1 MKYKLKF
8 LAVNRDKKSK
18 KRYGDGRM
26 NKVEVKNVY
35 MNYHTLTAETIAL
48 KDINFTVGNG
58 EFVSIVGPSGCG
70 KSTLLNIIS
79 GLIKPSSGKIYIDEE
94 IQNGYSEKLGYMFQK
109 DQLFEWLTVLENV
122 SLGLKIKKE
131 LNNKSK
137 EKLEKLLKNYNLWD
151 FKDHYPRQLS
161 GGMRQ
166 RVALIRT
173 LALDPEVLLLDEPFS
188 ALDYQ
193 TRLNVSDEIYE
204 IIKREG
210 KTAIMVTHD
219 ISEAISMSSRVIVLS
234 KRPAILK
241 KIVQINFEGDNLT
254 PLKCR
259 EQKNFRVYFN
269 DIWREMDSSE
279 QYK

>member
-1 MKYKLKF
+1 M
-8 LAVNRDKKSK
+8 NRI
-18 KRYGDGRM
+18 
-26 NKVEVKNVY
+26 EIKNVY
-35 MNYHTLTAETIAL
+35 MNYHTLSAETVAL
-48 KDINFTVGNG
+48 KDINFTVEGG

-70 KSTLLNIIS
+70 KSTLLNIVS
-79 GLIKPSSGKIYIDEE
+79 GLIEASSGDILVDGRVQE
-94 IQNGYSEKLGYMFQK
+94 GYSNKIGYMFQK
-109 DQLFEWLTVLENV
+109 DQLFEWLTVLQNV
-122 SLGLKIKKE
+122 SIGLKIKKMMNE
-131 LNNKSK
+131 DAKI
-137 EKLEKLLKNYNLWD
+137 KLEKLLRNYNLWE

-204 IIKREG
+204 IIKNEG

-219 ISEAISMSSRVIVLS
+219 ISEAVSMSSRVMVLS
-234 KRPAILK
+234 KRPAVIK
-241 KIVQINFEGDNLT
+241 KIINIEFDGENLT

-259 EQKNFRVYFN
+259 EHSKFRLYFN
-269 DIWREMDSSE
+269 DIWKEMD
-279 QYK
+279 YDDK

>member
-1 MKYKLKF
+1 M
-8 LAVNRDKKSK
+8 NRI
-18 KRYGDGRM
+18 
-26 NKVEVKNVY
+26 EIKNVY
-35 MNYHTLTAETIAL
+35 MNYHTLSAETVAL
-48 KDINFTVGNG
+48 KDINFTVEGG

-70 KSTLLNIIS
+70 KSTILNIVS
-79 GLIKPSSGKIYIDEE
+79 GLIKASSGDILVNGRVQE
-94 IQNGYSEKLGYMFQK
+94 GYSNKIGYMFQK
-109 DQLFEWLTVLENV
+109 DQLFEWLTVLQNV
-122 SLGLKIKKE
+122 SIGLKIKKMMNE
-131 LNNKSK
+131 DAKI
-137 EKLEKLLKNYNLWD
+137 KLEKLLRNYNLWE

-204 IIKREG
+204 IIKNEG

-219 ISEAISMSSRVIVLS
+219 ISEAVSMSSRVIVLS
-234 KRPAILK
+234 KRPAVIK
-241 KIVQINFEGDNLT
+241 KIINIEFDGENLT

-259 EQKNFRVYFN
+259 EHSKFRLYFN
-269 DIWREMDSSE
+269 DIWKEMD
-279 QYK
+279 YDDK

>member
-1 MKYKLKF
+1 M
-8 LAVNRDKKSK
+8 NRI
-18 KRYGDGRM
+18 
-26 NKVEVKNVY
+26 EIKNVY
-35 MNYHTLTAETIAL
+35 MNYHTLSAETVAL
-48 KDINFTVGNG
+48 KDINFTVEGG

-70 KSTLLNIIS
+70 KSTLLNIVS
-79 GLIKPSSGKIYIDEE
+79 GLIEASSGDILVDGRVQE
-94 IQNGYSEKLGYMFQK
+94 GYSNKIGYMFQK

-122 SLGLKIKKE
+122 SIGLKIKKMMNE
-131 LNNKSK
+131 DAKI
-137 EKLEKLLKNYNLWD
+137 KLEKLLRNYNLWE

-204 IIKREG
+204 IIKNEG

-219 ISEAISMSSRVIVLS
+219 ISEAVSMSSRVMVLS
-234 KRPAILK
+234 KRPAVIK
-241 KIVQINFEGDNLT
+241 KIINIEFDGENLT

-259 EQKNFRVYFN
+259 EHSKFRLYFN
-269 DIWREMDSSE
+269 DIWKEMD
-279 QYK
+279 YDDK